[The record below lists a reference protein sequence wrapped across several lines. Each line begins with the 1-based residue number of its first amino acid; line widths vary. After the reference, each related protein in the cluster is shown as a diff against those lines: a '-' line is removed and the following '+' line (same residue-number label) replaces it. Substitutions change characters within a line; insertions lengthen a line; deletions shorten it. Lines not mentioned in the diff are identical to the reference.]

1 MKGVGR
7 EEFTVNCVCGLR
19 TTELKCS
26 YPILVQIQIK
36 GYLNAWLIDHNT
48 IETNRQDVILC
59 KPIHFRLLLCI
70 NCIRIRPLLSLLPIT
85 TCVTPTQK
93 HLDLPS
99 SLSNK
104 FGWGIN
110 MIFFNTTGNAP
121 VVLFQCFILGCD
133 PLQTFLPVITQQLN
147 LKIGYFNNEAWTTLP
162 ISCP

>member
-1 MKGVGR
+1 MR
-7 EEFTVNCVCGLR
+7 SENHR
-19 TTELKCS
+19 TEVQLPNFSSNSDKRIPEC
-26 YPILVQIQIK
+26 LV
-36 GYLNAWLIDHNT
+36 DHNT